1 MRPTDAGKEIM
12 ALSQRMQHHFEESIA
27 AKQVAMEVLTPLMAQ
42 AAEKLVQTLVADG
55 KVLICGNGGSAAD
68 AQHFAAEM
76 VGRFERERPG
86 LAAVALT
93 TDTSAL
99 TAISN
104 DYDYDLIFSKQVHA
118 LGRSG
123 DILVAISTSGNSANV
138 IAAIHAAH
146 DRGMSVIA
154 FTGKDGGQMGEMLAG
169 DDVNLCVPVQR
180 TCRIQE
186 VHITMIH
193 ALCDAVDYMLLG
205 GD

>member
-1 MRPTDAGKEIM
+1 MDLI
-12 ALSQRMQHHFEESIA
+12 QRMQGHFAESMTA
-27 AKQVAMEVLTPLMAQ
+27 QQVAMETLSPLVAA
-42 AAEKLVQTLVADG
+42 AAERMVQTLVADG
-55 KVLICGNGGSAAD
+55 KLLLCGNGGSAAD

-86 LAAVALT
+86 LAAIALT

-118 LGRSG
+118 LGRAG

-138 IAAIHAAH
+138 VAAIHAAH

-154 FTGKDGGQMGEMLAG
+154 LTGKDGGQIGEILSG
-169 DDVNLCVPVQR
+169 DDVHLCVPVKR

-186 VHITMIH
+186 VHITIIH

-205 GD
+205 GE

>member
-1 MRPTDAGKEIM
+1 M

-55 KVLICGNGGSAAD
+55 KVLLCGNGGSAAD

-154 FTGKDGGQMGEMLAG
+154 FTGKDGGQIGELLAG

>member
-1 MRPTDAGKEIM
+1 MD
-12 ALSQRMQHHFEESIA
+12 LVQRMQAHFSESIS
-27 AKQVAMEVLTPLMAQ
+27 AKQVAQEMLPTLMADAATKIVQ
-42 AAEKLVQTLVADG
+42 ALVADG
-55 KVLICGNGGSAAD
+55 KLLVCGNGGSAAD

-99 TAISN
+99 TAIAN
-104 DYDYDLIFSKQVHA
+104 DYDYDLVFSKQVHA
-118 LGRSG
+118 LGRAG
-123 DILVAISTSGNSANV
+123 DILIAISTSGNSANV

-154 FTGKDGGQMGEMLAG
+154 FTGKDGGQIGEMLTG
-169 DDVNLCVPVQR
+169 DDVHLCVPVQR
-180 TCRIQE
+180 TCRVQE

>member
-1 MRPTDAGKEIM
+1 MD
-12 ALSQRMQHHFEESIA
+12 LVQRMQTHFSESIS
-27 AKQVAMEVLTPLMAQ
+27 AKQVAQEMLSTLMADAATKIVQ
-42 AAEKLVQTLVADG
+42 ALVADG
-55 KVLICGNGGSAAD
+55 KLLVCGNGGSAAD

-99 TAISN
+99 TAIAN
-104 DYDYDLIFSKQVHA
+104 DYDYDLVFSKQVHA
-118 LGRSG
+118 LGRAG

-154 FTGKDGGQMGEMLAG
+154 FTGKDGGQIGEMLTG
-169 DDVNLCVPVQR
+169 DDVHLCVPVQR
-180 TCRIQE
+180 TCRVQE

>member
-1 MRPTDAGKEIM
+1 MD
-12 ALSQRMQHHFEESIA
+12 LVQRMQTHFSESIS
-27 AKQVAMEVLTPLMAQ
+27 AKQVAQEMLSTLMADAATKIVQ
-42 AAEKLVQTLVADG
+42 ALVADG
-55 KVLICGNGGSAAD
+55 KLLVCGNGGSAAD

-99 TAISN
+99 TAIAN
-104 DYDYDLIFSKQVHA
+104 DYDYDLVFSKQVHA
-118 LGRSG
+118 LGRAG

-154 FTGKDGGQMGEMLAG
+154 FTGKDGGQIGEMLTG
-169 DDVNLCVPVQR
+169 DDVHLCVPVQR
-180 TCRIQE
+180 TCRVQE

-193 ALCDAVDYMLLG
+193 AQCDAVDYMLLG

>member
-1 MRPTDAGKEIM
+1 M
-12 ALSQRMQHHFEESIA
+12 AARRR
-27 AKQVAMEVLTPLMAQ
+27 
-42 AAEKLVQTLVADG
+42 
-55 KVLICGNGGSAAD
+55 

-99 TAISN
+99 TAIAN
-104 DYDYDLIFSKQVHA
+104 DYDYDLVSKQVHA
-118 LGRSG
+118 LGRAG
-123 DILVAISTSGNSANV
+123 DILIAISTSGNSANV

-154 FTGKDGGQMGEMLAG
+154 FTGKDGGQIGEMLTG
-169 DDVNLCVPVQR
+169 DDVHLCVPVQR
-180 TCRIQE
+180 TCHVQE

>member
-1 MRPTDAGKEIM
+1 MD
-12 ALSQRMQHHFEESIA
+12 LVQRMQAHFSESIS
-27 AKQVAMEVLTPLMAQ
+27 AKQVAQEMLPTLMADAATKIVQ
-42 AAEKLVQTLVADG
+42 ALVADG
-55 KVLICGNGGSAAD
+55 KLLVCGNGGSAAD

-99 TAISN
+99 TAIAN
-104 DYDYDLIFSKQVHA
+104 DYDYDLVFSKQVHA
-118 LGRSG
+118 LGRAG

-154 FTGKDGGQMGEMLAG
+154 FTGKDGGQIGEMLTG
-169 DDVNLCVPVQR
+169 DDVHLCVPVQR
-180 TCRIQE
+180 TCRVQE

>member
-1 MRPTDAGKEIM
+1 MD
-12 ALSQRMQHHFEESIA
+12 LVQRMQTHFSESIS
-27 AKQVAMEVLTPLMAQ
+27 AKQVAQEMLSTLMADAATKIVQ
-42 AAEKLVQTLVADG
+42 ALMADG
-55 KVLICGNGGSAAD
+55 KLLVCGNGGSAAD
-68 AQHFAAEM
+68 AQHFAAEF

-99 TAISN
+99 TAIAN
-104 DYDYDLIFSKQVHA
+104 DYDYDLVFSKQVHA
-118 LGRSG
+118 LGRAG

-154 FTGKDGGQMGEMLAG
+154 FTGKDGGQIGEMLTG
-169 DDVNLCVPVQR
+169 DDVHLCVPVQR
-180 TCRIQE
+180 TCRVQE

>member
-1 MRPTDAGKEIM
+1 MD
-12 ALSQRMQHHFEESIA
+12 MQNRIRQMFQASIDT
-27 AKQVAMEVLTPLMAQ
+27 KQQAMEVLVPFIEHASQVMVNSLLN
-42 AAEKLVQTLVADG
+42 EG
-55 KVLICGNGGSAAD
+55 KILSCGNGGSAGD
-68 AQHFAAEM
+68 AQHFAAEL

-99 TAISN
+99 TAIAN
-104 DYDYDLIFSKQVHA
+104 DYDYDLVFSKQVHA
-118 LGRSG
+118 LGRAG
-123 DILVAISTSGNSANV
+123 DILIAISTSGNSANV

-154 FTGKDGGQMGEMLAG
+154 FTGKDGGQIGEMLTG
-169 DDVNLCVPVQR
+169 DDVHLCVPVQR
-180 TCRIQE
+180 TCRVQE